1 MYKRLAQLAITNFS
15 DIVQGTQEIE
25 GKLRILMLDGS
36 FVDVWLSEK
45 KKGVYAFHWERRA
58 IDGTIYRHNNLPD
71 KDARRLKTFPKH
83 FHFKSEKNIRESNIS
98 VCLKKP

>member
-1 MYKRLAQLAITNFS
+1 VSLRDKVYRRLAQLTITDFS
-15 DIVQGTQEIE
+15 DIVQGTKEIE
-25 GKLRILMLDGS
+25 GKLRIFMLDGS

-71 KDARRLKTFPKH
+71 RDAKRLNLGCWHYFC
-83 FHFKSEKNIRESNIS
+83 
-98 VCLKKP
+98 VWLL